1 MKTEMSKLKSKDKKR
16 LKETEQEVSVVFF
29 SLCKDCGR
37 TTKGTARYRGNTERR
52 RERSRINI

>member
-29 SLCKDCGR
+29 SLCEDCGR
-37 TTKGTARYRGNTERR
+37 TTKGTAR
-52 RERSRINI
+52 